1 MALETNSVVAEL
13 DDVPNQPLR
22 FTEDPKPRSEDGIIA
37 YQQAK
42 FAHDR
47 NPLDLVRLPMVK
59 SGTQAMTAIQQ
70 YLAGASGGPQVDGF
84 VVSGGS
90 KRAWT
95 TWLVGAIDKR
105 VVAIIPIV
113 INVLD
118 VDATAKHHWE
128 AMGYFSPALQDYVEN
143 GLIPGLIGSPGMMAV
158 NRIEDPLNYRDR
170 PAMKMPKY
178 IINAVG
184 DQYFPPDN
192 TRFSYHLLP
201 QVKRLRM
208 IPNSKHST
216 EGTDISDSITAFYAA
231 VLNRQSLPSY
241 SWVVRPD
248 GAIVVTS
255 ATKPAEVRLWQ
266 GNDPKARD
274 FRVDT
279 IGKAFTSTVL
289 TPQADGT
296 WVGKVEKPPAGWTAY
311 FVEMT
316 YPSASPYP
324 FKFTTEVS
332 VIPDTLPYKWKDA
345 RPITAPDGESRSDRS
360 SPAVFP
366 SWEEPV
372 EASWNSKSGNRSM
385 ILIGQYDSPFVRRVG
400 IALTTYGV
408 AFEHRPWSVFGDT
421 DRIAPYNP
429 LRRVPT
435 LVLEDG
441 EAIVDS
447 LAILMVIDEIV
458 GHHRA
463 SLARTGTDGRDLLR
477 LSGFAAGVADKGVSL
492 LYERVLREQALPMWV
507 ERCRAQIIET
517 LDLLE
522 GERAGRGTTYLFD
535 GALSHADVILTAMWS
550 FISEALA
557 DEFDWS
563 RWPALSAHAAA
574 CEALPVF
581 GQVRQSFSGPAK
593 AEA

>member
-1 MALETNSVVAEL
+1 MRLVKLLGGALGSALALSVIATAPVLANPKNALDAYVAKPDPAFAWKVVAPVSGPGYHGAVLELTSQSWLTAKEVDKPLWKHWLTVIVPDKVEHPNAFMFITGGNNTDAAPKTATERFAKMAVETHSVVTEL

-22 FTEDPKPRSEDGIIA
+22 FTEDPKPRVEDQIIA

-42 FAHDR
+42 FAKDR

-70 YLAGASGGPQVDGF
+70 YLASDAGGKLKVDGF

-95 TWLVGAIDKR
+95 TWLVGAIDRR

-158 NRIEDPLNYRDR
+158 NKLEDPLNYRDR

-184 DQYFPPDN
+184 DEYFPPDN

-201 QVKRLRM
+201 EVKRLRM

-216 EGTDISDSITAFYAA
+216 AGTDINESMTAFYNA
-231 VLNRQSLPSY
+231 VLNHQPIPSY
-241 SWVVRPD
+241 SWTVRPD
-248 GAIVVTS
+248 GAIVVRS
-255 ATKPAEVRLWQ
+255 GAKPTEVRLWQ
-266 GNDPKARD
+266 GSNPKARD

-289 TPQADGT
+289 TQQADGT
-296 WVGKVEKPPAGWTAY
+296 WVGKVDKPASGWTAY
-311 FVEMT
+311 FVELT

-332 VIPDTLPYKWKDA
+332 VIPDTLPFKWKDA
-345 RPITAPDGESRSDRS
+345 RPITAPDG
-360 SPAVFP
+360 
-366 SWEEPV
+366 
-372 EASWNSKSGNRSM
+372 K
-385 ILIGQYDSPFVRRVG
+385 
-400 IALTTYGV
+400 
-408 AFEHRPWSVFGDT
+408 
-421 DRIAPYNP
+421 
-429 LRRVPT
+429 
-435 LVLEDG
+435 
-441 EAIVDS
+441 
-447 LAILMVIDEIV
+447 
-458 GHHRA
+458 
-463 SLARTGTDGRDLLR
+463 
-477 LSGFAAGVADKGVSL
+477 
-492 LYERVLREQALPMWV
+492 
-507 ERCRAQIIET
+507 
-517 LDLLE
+517 
-522 GERAGRGTTYLFD
+522 
-535 GALSHADVILTAMWS
+535 
-550 FISEALA
+550 
-557 DEFDWS
+557 
-563 RWPALSAHAAA
+563 
-574 CEALPVF
+574 
-581 GQVRQSFSGPAK
+581 
-593 AEA
+593 